1 MTTVKGRLLSIW
13 IDRREGGR
21 WRIALWGLTRLLRS
35 LRDQLSRPLYSFYE
49 HRLERDVHRQAV
61 PRHLGLILDGNR
73 RFARA
78 IGLDARRGHEF
89 GIKKLYQVLDW
100 CGSIGIPHVTLFVF
114 SNDNFSRKA
123 EEVEYL
129 LNLFVRESN
138 NLVENPRLQAHGI
151 RIRVIGQ
158 RHRLPARVVQAI
170 DDLESRTRNNTGLA
184 LNIAMAYDGR
194 EEIAD
199 AVRSLLGDLSGKGL
213 SVNEI
218 RDNISVDNI
227 GRHLYMAG
235 LPDPDFIIRTSGE
248 LRLSG
253 FCLWQSAYSEYYF
266 CEALWPDF
274 RRIDFLRSIRSYQG
288 RKRRFG
294 R

>member
-1 MTTVKGRLLSIW
+1 MNIYVDQTESGLWQST
-13 IDRREGGR
+13 
-21 WRIALWGLTRLLRS
+21 LWGVTRLYRQLRNH
-35 LRDQLSRPLYSFYE
+35 LNQPLYAFYE
-49 HRLERDVHRQAV
+49 RRLMREVEERPV

-78 IGLDARRGHEF
+78 IGLDVRRGHEF
-89 GIKKLYQVLDW
+89 GVQKLHQVLEW
-100 CGSIGIPHVTLFVF
+100 CAQVGIPHVTLFVF

-129 LNLFVRESN
+129 LNLFVRESG
-138 NLVENPRLQAHGI
+138 NLIVNPRLQSHGI

-158 RHRLPARVVQAI
+158 RHRLPARVVRAI
-170 DDLESRTRNNTGLA
+170 DDLEARTRDNTGLA

-199 AVRSLLGDLSGKGL
+199 AVRGLLGDLTRQGL
-213 SVNEI
+213 SLEEAAQRV
-218 RDNISVDNI
+218 SVDDI

-274 RRIDFLRSIRSYQG
+274 RRIDFLRSIRSYQS
-288 RKRRFG
+288 RQRRFG

>member
-1 MTTVKGRLLSIW
+1 MIVKERLLNIW
-13 IDRREGGR
+13 IDRPEGGR
-21 WRIALWGLTRLLRS
+21 WHAVLWGLMRLFRS
-35 LRDQLSRPLYSFYE
+35 FRNRLSRPLYLLYE
-49 HRLERDVHRQAV
+49 HRLERDVHKREV

-78 IGLDARRGHEF
+78 IGLDVRRGHEF
-89 GIKKLYQVLDW
+89 GVKKLYQVLDW
-100 CGSIGIPHVTLFVF
+100 CASVGIPHVTLFVF

-123 EEVEYL
+123 DEVKYL
-129 LNLFVRESN
+129 LNLFVKESG

-170 DDLESRTRNNTGLA
+170 DDLETRTQNNTGLA

-199 AVRSLLGDLSGKGL
+199 AVRSLLSDLSHKGL
-213 SVNEI
+213 SVDEAC
-218 RDNISVDNI
+218 DNISVDNI

-274 RRIDFLRSIRSYQG
+274 RRIDFLRSIRSYQS

>member
-1 MTTVKGRLLSIW
+1 MNVSVERTENRT
-13 IDRREGGR
+13 
-21 WRIALWGLTRLLRS
+21 WRGLLWGLARLYRLS
-35 LRDQLSRPLYSFYE
+35 RDRLNRPLYALYE
-49 HRLERDVHRQAV
+49 RRLAREVANQPV

-89 GIKKLYQVLDW
+89 GVQKLHQVLDW
-100 CGSIGIPHVTLFVF
+100 CAETGIAHVTLFVF

-129 LNLFVRESN
+129 LNLFVRESA
-138 NLVENPRLQAHGI
+138 NLVESPKLQAHGI

-158 RHRLPARVVQAI
+158 RHRLPERVVRAI
-170 DDLESRTRNNTGLA
+170 DDLETRTRDNTGLS

-199 AVRSLLGDLSGKGL
+199 AVRGLLGDLTEQGL
-213 SVNEI
+213 SLETAIQRV
-218 RDNISVDNI
+218 SVDNI

-274 RRIDFLRSIRSYQG
+274 RRIDFLRSIRSYQS
-288 RKRRFG
+288 RQRRFG

>member
-1 MTTVKGRLLSIW
+1 MVAKRRPLNISV
-13 IDRREGGR
+13 DRQDSVGLRAV
-21 WRIALWGLTRLLRS
+21 WWGLARLARS
-35 LRDQLSRPLYSFYE
+35 ASDRLSRPLYAYYE
-49 HRLERDVHRQAV
+49 HRLEREVHQRAV

-78 IGLDARRGHEF
+78 IGLDVRRGHEF
-89 GIKKLYQVLDW
+89 GVKKLHQVLDW
-100 CGSIGIPHVTLFVF
+100 CAAIGIAHVTLFVF

-129 LNLFVRESN
+129 LNLFVRESGS
-138 NLVENPRLQAHGI
+138 LLENPRLQQHGI
-151 RIRVIGQ
+151 RVRVIGQ
-158 RHRLPARVVQAI
+158 RHRLPQRVVEAI
-170 DDLESRTRNNTGLA
+170 DELEERTRNNTGLA

-199 AVRSLLGDLSGKGL
+199 AVRSLLTDLSSRGL
-213 SVNEI
+213 SMDEARGRV
-218 RDNISVDNI
+218 SVDNI

-274 RRIDFLRSIRSYQG
+274 RRIDFLRSIRSYQN

>member
-1 MTTVKGRLLSIW
+1 MHVSADPLEIDKWRQALGTLRRLP
-13 IDRREGGR
+13 
-21 WRIALWGLTRLLRS
+21 RS
-35 LRDQLSRPLYSFYE
+35 VAGQLSRPLYSLYE
-49 HRLERDVHRQAV
+49 RRLEQQTRARPV

-73 RFARA
+73 RFARS
-78 IGLDARRGHEF
+78 IGLDVRRGHEF
-89 GIKKLYQVLDW
+89 GVKKLYQVLDW
-100 CGSIGIPHVTLFVF
+100 CAAIGIAHVTLFVF

-129 LNLFVRESN
+129 LNLFVQESG
-138 NLVENPRLQAHGI
+138 NLIDNPRLQAHGL

-158 RHRLPARVVQAI
+158 RQRLPGRVVQAI
-170 DDLESRTRNNTGLA
+170 DQLESRTRDNTGLA

-199 AVRSLLGDLSGKGL
+199 AVRSLLSDLSRAGL
-213 SVNEI
+213 SMEDARCRIDVE
-218 RDNISVDNI
+218 NI
-227 GRHLYMAG
+227 GRHLYTAG

-274 RRIDFLRSIRSYQG
+274 RRVDFLRSIRNYQG